1 MHCKLIVDQLQ
12 EAIIVYWQD
21 GYRMKKKE
29 KKQTCFLRAAMMVLT
44 TILIVLFF
52 AIMSMVGKIQGTARV
67 INYAGLVRGG
77 TQRMVKLEISG
88 TPQDKMY
95 QTTSSYI
102 EGLRNGSDELNFIRL
117 DDQKFQSKMDELAGY
132 FEELRDEILLVRE
145 KGYENTD
152 IIEKSEHFFQ
162 ICDEAVGLSE
172 EYSQRK
178 ATALDYLEKVVIV
191 DILGLV
197 LIIGAELIKAVRFA
211 AQNKVLQKKVYLDEA
226 TGLPNKNKCEEIL
239 NDPNPIPDG
248 EQVAMCV
255 FDMNNLRTIN
265 NTLGHDKG
273 DEYICSFAIQ
283 LRKAVP
289 DEFFA
294 GRDGG
299 DEFIAVLKGLDH
311 AGVRECLKK
320 IREQSAEYSRQHPEM
335 PISYAAG
342 YALSSDFE
350 GSTMRELF
358 RFADKNMYIDK
369 NRAKIEEAAE
379 KQKMNIRILEEIT
392 EKGYQF
398 SDCIYCDALLD
409 QYYVLRASSHFFL
422 AEDGSYSGA
431 VEQIIQELGTD
442 ENRKTMR
449 MELQT
454 AYLAEHLKEDEKIE
468 LLYQYERDKNIRRGR
483 MTVLPGNRT
492 EDGRLHHFILGFEP
506 FQTKN
511 ENSAVEKMRLNRYY
525 EQLKQ
530 SIVENG
536 NYAEALLQTANAV
549 YTVDLTNDRL
559 ESVYYNTSAKEFDND
574 VQTPCSYSDY
584 CSGRSRYVTE
594 DTLENYRIV
603 DSSFKILKR
612 FATGSRQITVEYCE
626 TGKNG
631 HPIWLQK
638 TVLMSRDTVYD
649 AKTDKESKVVHG
661 IILFKNTSDFHEKE
675 QQEKERLQIA
685 FEEADAENK
694 AKTEFMNRMSHDI
707 RTPIN
712 GIMGMVDI
720 IRKNRNDWEK
730 VDDSLEKIRLSTKHL
745 LELVSDV
752 LDMSKL
758 EAGMFEIEEDA
769 FDMSELMDEVAAL
782 VDAQLIESG
791 ITHHRYRKNI
801 QHTALCGSSL
811 QLRRIMLN
819 LLSNAIKYNKP
830 NGSIDTYAEELSCDG
845 TTVWYEFKLVDTGI
859 GMSEEFVR
867 EHLFQPFTQE
877 KNDARTLYKGT
888 GLGMSIVK
896 ALLEKMGGCIDV
908 ESVLGEGSTFTF
920 RLPFK
925 VNDVL
930 AQKEERNESSE
941 TLLAGMHFLL
951 AEDNEINMEIAEFY
965 LTDLGATVSKAWN
978 GKEALELFEAS
989 EPGSYDVILMDV
1001 MMPEMDGHEAAHQI
1015 RALKR
1020 PDAQTVQIVAM
1031 TAQTSEDSIHK
1042 CLDAGMDG
1050 HIAKPIDKEKILSVL
1065 HKNIETE

>member
-1 MHCKLIVDQLQ
+1 
-12 EAIIVYWQD
+12 
-21 GYRMKKKE
+21 MKKKE

-152 IIEKSEHFFQ
+152 IIEKSERFFQ

-172 EYSQRK
+172 AYSQRK

-431 VEQIIQELGTD
+431 VEQVIQELGTD

-649 AKTDKESKVVHG
+649 AKTDKESKIVHG

-712 GIMGMVDI
+712 GIMGMLDI
-720 IRKNRNDWEK
+720 IYKNRQDEEK
-730 VDDSLEKIRLSTKHL
+730 VNDSLHKIQLSTSHL
-745 LELVSDV
+745 LELVNDV

-758 EAGMFEIEEDA
+758 EAGKLDTKEEA
-769 FDMSELMDEVAAL
+769 FDLEKLMDEVDAL
-782 VDAQLIESG
+782 MEAQLTQTG
-791 ITHHRYRKNI
+791 IAYRRHEETI
-801 QHTALCGSSL
+801 RHTKLYGTSL

-819 LLSNAIKYNKP
+819 LLSNAVKYNKE
-830 NGSIDTYAEELSCDG
+830 NGTIDTYVQELSDDG
-845 TTVWYEFKLVDTGI
+845 EIALLEFKIVDFGT
-859 GMSEEFVR
+859 GMSREFI
-867 EHLFQPFTQE
+867 ENELFKPFTQE
-877 KNDARTLYKGT
+877 TNDARTKYRGT

-896 ALLEKMGGCIDV
+896 ALIDLMGGTIEV
-908 ESVLGEGSTFTF
+908 ESELGKGTAFIF
-920 RLPFK
+920 RIPFK
-925 VNDVL
+925 IDQNIHQQDEMEP
-930 AQKEERNESSE
+930 QEHPQERM
-941 TLLAGMHFLL
+941 LRGMKILL

-965 LTDLGATVSKAWN
+965 LTELGTEVDKAWN
-978 GKEALELFEAS
+978 GKEAVEKFAGS
-989 EPGSYDVILMDV
+989 EPGRYDAILMDV
-1001 MMPEMDGHEAAHQI
+1001 MMPVMDGITAAKHI
-1015 RALKR
+1015 RKLKR
-1020 PDAQTVQIVAM
+1020 EDAGSVLILAI
-1031 TAQTSEDSIHK
+1031 TAQVSEENARK

-1050 HIAKPIDKEKILSVL
+1050 YIPKPIDARKLGMMLRKTS
-1065 HKNIETE
+1065 

>member
-1 MHCKLIVDQLQ
+1 
-12 EAIIVYWQD
+12 
-21 GYRMKKKE
+21 MKKKE

-77 TQRMVKLEISG
+77 TQQMVKLEISG

-442 ENRKTMR
+442 ENRKIMR

-649 AKTDKESKVVHG
+649 AKTDKESKIVHG

-896 ALLEKMGGCIDV
+896 ALLEKMGGSIEA
-908 ESVLGEGSTFTF
+908 ESELGEGSTFVF
-920 RLPFK
+920 RIPFK
-925 VNDVL
+925 VNDML
-930 AQKEERNESSE
+930 PEKEERAESTE
-941 TLLAGMHFLL
+941 KTLAGMHFLL

-1001 MMPEMDGHEAAHQI
+1001 MMPEMDGHEAAHRI

-1020 PDAQTVQIVAM
+1020 PDAQTVRIVAM
-1031 TAQTSEDSIHK
+1031 TAQTSEDSIQK

-1050 HIAKPIDKEKILSVL
+1050 HIAKPINEEKLLSAL